1 MDAYKP
7 LSSIL
12 SDWSFVSGR
21 GIWEEMK
28 GGGGGGGLDFFLSLA
43 KGPQNCVD
51 ETMGRGLC
59 KNTKLFLMDEG
70 S

>member
-7 LSSIL
+7 LSSTL

-28 GGGGGGGLDFFLSLA
+28 GASFVFSRHLTEKENKFKTPHPSKIILCFYTSLF
-43 KGPQNCVD
+43 PSFHQHN
-51 ETMGRGLC
+51 
-59 KNTKLFLMDEG
+59 F
-70 S
+70 

>member
-7 LSSIL
+7 LSSTL
-12 SDWSFVSGR
+12 SDWSFVSCR
-21 GIWEEMK
+21 GAWEEMK
-28 GGGGGGGLDFFLSLA
+28 GGLDFVLSLA

-51 ETMGRGLC
+51 EMMGRGWC
-59 KNTKLFLMDEG
+59 KNTKLFLMDER

>member
-7 LSSIL
+7 LSSTL
-12 SDWSFVSGR
+12 VSGR

-28 GGGGGGGLDFFLSLA
+28 GGLDFFLSLA

-59 KNTKLFLMDEG
+59 KNTKLFLILIFLFNEM

>member
-7 LSSIL
+7 LSSTL

-28 GGGGGGGLDFFLSLA
+28 EGLDFLCPL
-43 KGPQNCVD
+43 Q
-51 ETMGRGLC
+51 RGLEIV
-59 KNTKLFLMDEG
+59 LMKRWEEAG
-70 S
+70 VKTQNYF